1 MKKTERLGAVIMA
14 LSKHKRLTANDLS
27 EILEVNIR
35 TIYRDIDALSQ
46 MQVPIVA
53 YFGKNGGY
61 ELLDHYWLPSVS
73 FTEEE
78 ILSLML
84 THKLVGQLN
93 MPGFSKYIQ
102 SASLKIENIMA
113 SSLKQEASNIQGR
126 IHFDIMNIAP
136 IIDSGKWFD
145 VLRAS
150 FKLNRCIRI
159 SYFTP
164 ATLKVTTRIVEPHV
178 LLFVQGAWYLKGYC
192 RKRKAKRTFRLD
204 RIENIELT
212 DETFILDRK
221 IIKNDYTEIAAYE
234 LDAKS
239 EESERVVMKI
249 DKPLYERLK
258 FDKYLKFAEIDKD
271 GPVMQV
277 SVKTTYFGDYME
289 LALRNPESV
298 QIIAPQ
304 HLINSI
310 KEKIK
315 ILKSNYL

>member
-1 MKKTERLGAVIMA
+1 MKKTERLNAVIMA

-53 YFGKNGGY
+53 HFGKNGGY

-136 IIDSGKWFD
+136 IIDSDKWFD

-178 LLFVQGAWYLKGYC
+178 LLFIQGAWYLKGYC
-192 RKRKAKRTFRLD
+192 RMRKAKRTFRLD

-212 DETFILDRK
+212 DETFNLDRK

-271 GPVMQV
+271 GPIMQV

-310 KEKIK
+310 KEKIE

>member
-1 MKKTERLGAVIMA
+1 MKKTERLNAIIMA
-14 LSKHKRLTANDLS
+14 LSKHERLTAKELS
-27 EILEVNIR
+27 EKLEVNIR

-53 YFGKNGGY
+53 HYGKDGGY
-61 ELLDHYWLPSVS
+61 ELLDDYWLPSVS

-84 THKLVGQLN
+84 THKLVNQLN

-113 SSLKQEASNIQGR
+113 SSLKQEALNIQGR

-136 IIDSGKWFD
+136 IIDSDKWFD

-150 FKLNRCIRI
+150 FRLNRCIRI

-164 ATLKVTTRIVEPHV
+164 AALEVTTRIVEPHV
-178 LLFVQGAWYLKGYC
+178 LLFIQGAWYLKGYC
-192 RKRKAKRTFRLD
+192 RMRKAMRTFRLD
-204 RIENIELT
+204 RIKGIELI
-212 DETFILDRK
+212 DETFTLDRK
-221 IIKNDYTEIAAYE
+221 LIKNDYTEIAAYA

-239 EESERVVMKI
+239 EESESVVMKI

-258 FDKYLKFAEIDKD
+258 YDKYLKFAEIDKD
-271 GPVMQV
+271 GPIMQI
-277 SVKTTYFGDYME
+277 SVKTTYFGDYIE

-304 HLINSI
+304 HLIDSI
-310 KEKIK
+310 KEKIEV
-315 ILKSNYL
+315 LKENYI